1 MIDLQDLRARPAAY
15 QDAAKKKGIDISI
28 EGFLKLDDLRREL
41 RQFVDDMRAQKN
53 SVSKRIPA
61 MKDSERT
68 EALKEMKK
76 LSESL
81 KEKEEE
87 LRIAEESWQEMQLQL
102 PAIPHEDVP
111 VGKDERDNVE
121 VRGEGSLPKFT
132 FTPKDHVTLGEE
144 LNIIDIPRGV
154 KVSGTRNYY
163 LKGDGARLHHAV
175 LRFTMDSLV
184 RK

>member
-76 LSESL
+76 LSENL

-87 LRIAEESWQEMQLQL
+87 LHITEGSWQEMQLQL

-121 VRGEGSLPKFT
+121 VRGEGYHCKN
-132 FTPKDHVTLGEE
+132 KE
-144 LNIIDIPRGV
+144 V
-154 KVSGTRNYY
+154 KVPFWVVSWR
-163 LKGDGARLHHAV
+163 
-175 LRFTMDSLV
+175 
-184 RK
+184 